1 MDHQR
6 TSGHRK
12 PFVALI
18 LALGGFVAQT
28 QLTHRVLTVMNY
40 NRPFFVIYVTQSVFT
55 ASVLVHLVYLAIT
68 TKNPISSLCKG
79 LKITIAKR
87 LHSSKSLQRIRFP
100 CIRFLLITL
109 TLTAGF
115 TTPTLLWGVGISLS
129 SASDVTVIWN
139 TNAFFAYLI
148 SVTVLG
154 HQHQHSK
161 FAAVLLATMGVVLV
175 VYGGAE
181 PGNSV
186 LHHRRLP
193 SRSVGDLF
201 ALLASVLYAGYQ
213 LFYDGFIELPLTSPQ
228 GLDNFS
234 SESTPLMEPEE
245 LEEYKDAIYP
255 SPYGLESSFWTSMIG
270 LCTMSLLW
278 AAFPALQSLGIE
290 HFGLPTDLP
299 TVLAI
304 LGAAMSGATFMTG
317 TMMLLASWGA
327 VTTSVT
333 TLLTTVLVFL
343 TDLLLGAAISV
354 WSIIGAA
361 TIAAAFV
368 MLLLADNSPASI
380 LVHATQESNV

>member
-1 MDHQR
+1 MIHQR

-68 TKNPISSLCKG
+68 TKIPISSLCKG

-87 LHSSKSLQRIRFP
+87 LHSSKSLQRIQFP

-317 TMMLLASWGA
+317 TMVDLSLSGSIVTLKSMLNNFTDASGF
-327 VTTSVT
+327 VGGCDDVHYNP
-333 TLLTTVLVFL
+333 
-343 TDLLLGAAISV
+343 TDHSSRIPDRFV
-354 WSIIGAA
+354 IGCC
-361 TIAAAFV
+361 
-368 MLLLADNSPASI
+368 D
-380 LVHATQESNV
+380 